1 MPRGPMFLGE
11 FAHSIDNKGR
21 LAIPAKFR
29 VRLGEG
35 AVVTRGLDGCL
46 VIYPAARNGRIFA
59 EKLDKLPSYQPDVRN
74 YKRFIFSGATECDFD
89 RQGRVLIPAFLR
101 EYAGLEET
109 AVVVGQ
115 YQQGGDLGSGPLGSG
130 APKVEDDGEQIAER
144 LSGLGLDI

>member
-1 MPRGPMFLGE
+1 MFLGE
-11 FAHSIDNKGR
+11 FTHSVDSKGR

-29 VRLGEG
+29 LRLGEG

-46 VIYPAARNGRIFA
+46 VIYPAEEWREFA
-59 EKLDKLPSYQPDVRN
+59 EKLDKLPSTQPDVRN

-101 EYAGLEET
+101 EYASLGETAAVIGQYSKVEIWSQSRWEERRPQEET
-109 AVVVGQ
+109 
-115 YQQGGDLGSGPLGSG
+115 
-130 APKVEDDGEQIAER
+130 DGEQIAER

>member
-1 MPRGPMFLGE
+1 MFLGE
-11 FAHSIDNKGR
+11 FEHSLDSKGR

-35 AVVTRGLDGCL
+35 AIVTRGLDGCL
-46 VIYPAARNGRIFA
+46 VIYPAAEWQAFA
-59 EKLDKLPSYQPDVRN
+59 EQLDKLPSTQPDVRN
-74 YKRFIFSGATECDFD
+74 FKRFIFSGATECDFD

-115 YQQGGDLGSGPLGSG
+115 FSKVEIWGQARWQE
-130 APKVEDDGEQIAER
+130 ARPKVEDDGEQIAER

>member
-1 MPRGPMFLGE
+1 MFLGE
-11 FAHSIDNKGR
+11 FEHSIDSKGR

-35 AVVTRGLDGCL
+35 AVLTRGLDGCL
-46 VIYPAARNGRIFA
+46 VIYPAQEWLEFA
-59 EKLDKLPSYQPDVRN
+59 EKLDKLPSTQPDVRN

-101 EYAGLEET
+101 QYAGMEET

-115 YQQGGDLGSGPLGSG
+115 YS
-130 APKVEDDGEQIAER
+130 KVEVWSQSRWEAAKPKIEDNGEQIAER
-144 LSGLGLDI
+144 LSSLGLDL

>member
-1 MPRGPMFLGE
+1 MFLGE

-29 VRLGEG
+29 LRLGEG

-46 VIYPAARNGRIFA
+46 VIYPAEEWQGFA
-59 EKLDKLPSYQPDVRN
+59 EKLDKLPSTQPDVRN

-101 EYAGLEET
+101 EYAGLGET
-109 AVVVGQ
+109 AVVIGQ
-115 YQQGGDLGSGPLGSG
+115 YSKVEIWNQERWD
-130 APKVEDDGEQIAER
+130 ATRPKVEEDGEAIAER

>member
-1 MPRGPMFLGE
+1 MFLGE
-11 FAHSIDNKGR
+11 FTHSVDAKGR

-29 VRLGEG
+29 LRLGEG

-46 VIYPAARNGRIFA
+46 VIYPAQEWQEFA
-59 EKLDKLPSYQPDVRN
+59 EKLDKLPATQPDVRD

-101 EYAGLEET
+101 EYSGLEDT
-109 AVVVGQ
+109 AAVIGQ
-115 YQQGGDLGSGPLGSG
+115 YS
-130 APKVEDDGEQIAER
+130 KVEIWSQSRWEERRPKEQLDGEHIAER

>member
-1 MPRGPMFLGE
+1 MPRGTMFLGE

-29 VRLGEG
+29 VRLGDG

-46 VIYPAARNGRIFA
+46 VIYPAAEWQTFA
-59 EKLDKLPSYQPDVRN
+59 EKLDKLPSIQPDVRN

-101 EYAGLEET
+101 EYGALEDT

-115 YQQGGDLGSGPLGSG
+115 FSKVEIWGQ
-130 APKVEDDGEQIAER
+130 ARWEAARPKVEDDGEQIAER